1 MALFNT
7 DRLSRSERK
16 KLRELRRGQK
26 AKGLKKRSH
35 SGLTAA
41 ESIEKRKL
49 ENKRRQARMD
59 DFGKGVVGAAVGGL
73 GAALGGG
80 AALGKLAGKVGSKLG
95 GEAGKKAL
103 IDAGKK
109 KLQDFT
115 KKAIARKAGDILQ
128 PNQRT
133 PLETIDPIAEARLE
147 GIQDIPLEEE
157 SFDDP
162 SSLEQALD
170 DPSFAEFGSEGV
182 DEFPTRPPRGMG
194 MEAILEDLSKRNMPS
209 IQAGPIFNQV
219 TGGRDRLTSGNE
231 NVQGRMDDFMRMLG
245 GFNQQ
250 RGLAGLGNT
259 FRTGGRI
266 KVKKKY

>member
-1 MALFNT
+1 MALFDT

-16 KLRELRRGQK
+16 KLRELRRAQK
-26 AKGLKKRSH
+26 AKGFKKGSQT
-35 SGLTAA
+35 GMTAA
-41 ESIEKRKL
+41 EAIEKGKL
-49 ENKRRQARMD
+49 ENKRRQARME

-162 SSLEQALD
+162 SS
-170 DPSFAEFGSEGV
+170 F
-182 DEFPTRPPRGMG
+182 
-194 MEAILEDLSKRNMPS
+194 MPS

-219 TGGRDRLTSGNE
+219 TGGRERLTSGNE
-231 NVQGRMDDFMRMLG
+231 NVQGRMNDFMKMLG
-245 GFNQQ
+245 GFNQP

>member
-7 DRLSRSERK
+7 DRLSKSERQ

-49 ENKRRQARMD
+49 EGKRSKARME

-80 AALGKLAGKVGSKLG
+80 AALGKLAGKVGSKVGSKLG

-147 GIQDIPLEEE
+147 GIQDTPLEEE

-162 SSLEQALD
+162 SS
-170 DPSFAEFGSEGV
+170 F
-182 DEFPTRPPRGMG
+182 
-194 MEAILEDLSKRNMPS
+194 MPS

-219 TGGRDRLTSGNE
+219 TGGRKRKTSNDE
-231 NVQGRMDDFMRMLG
+231 ELQYRMDEFMKRLG
-245 GFNQQ
+245 GFNQP